1 MGGRETV
8 LISGQLRVF
17 ASQERERERERE
29 RDQKYLKKLIRR
41 FEDLSKQKR

>member
-29 RDQKYLKKLIRR
+29 GKRSKV
-41 FEDLSKQKR
+41 FEEVDTAF

>member
-17 ASQERERERERE
+17 ASQEREREREGQRS
-29 RDQKYLKKLIRR
+29 KV
-41 FEDLSKQKR
+41 FEEVDTAF

>member
-17 ASQERERERERE
+17 ASQERERE